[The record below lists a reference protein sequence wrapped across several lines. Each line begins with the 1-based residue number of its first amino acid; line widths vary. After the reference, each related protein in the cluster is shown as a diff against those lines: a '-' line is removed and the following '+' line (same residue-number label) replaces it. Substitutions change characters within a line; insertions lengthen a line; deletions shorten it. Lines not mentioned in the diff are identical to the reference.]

1 MENNNGPGY
10 FFFFMLGFCL
20 YAVLVYFCQE
30 RIKEKTVTEYI
41 QHPEN
46 YKVEYVT
53 YKGDTT
59 GIVVTYLK

>member
-1 MENNNGPGY
+1 
-10 FFFFMLGFCL
+10 MLGFCVC
-20 YAVLVYFCQE
+20 AVLFCLSQE
-30 RIKEKTVTEYI
+30 RIKEQTIKEYI